1 MRKLDHINIVKY
13 VDFIR
18 TPSHINIVLEFIEGG
33 SLAVI
38 LKKVRIICC
47 TSALIERVHV
57 PIDRFVLVCISSD
70 LCPKSWQHDT

>member
-1 MRKLDHINIVKY
+1 MIHYKAELELLRKLDHVNIVKY

-38 LKKVRIICC
+38 LKKVYQLAR
-47 TSALIERVHV
+47 TVRASVGTASLQPERV
-57 PIDRFVLVCISSD
+57 
-70 LCPKSWQHDT
+70 